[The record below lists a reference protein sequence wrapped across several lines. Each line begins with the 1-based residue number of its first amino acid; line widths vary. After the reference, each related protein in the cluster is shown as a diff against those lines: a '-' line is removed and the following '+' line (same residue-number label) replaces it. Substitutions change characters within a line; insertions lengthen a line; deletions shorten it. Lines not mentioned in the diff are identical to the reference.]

1 MRKVSRRKFLGLVG
15 VAGAAGV
22 LQACTPKTSP
32 TFSPAS
38 TKTPFGAIT
47 NTPQSLST
55 EAPVESPSNT
65 PENTP
70 TNTPPAPDLAVARG
84 GEPVDLARRAVA
96 ALGGMSRF
104 VPDGA
109 NVVIKPN
116 ICVSYRTYE
125 YAATTNPWVVG
136 ALVKM
141 AFEAG
146 ARSVKVMDSPFGGT
160 AEEAY
165 RMSGIQQEVEAA
177 GGEMVIPAS
186 FTLQK
191 VDLPGAVYLK
201 SAKIYED
208 ILNADVLIN
217 APIAKDH
224 GMARLTLSMKN
235 LMGVVQDRPTLHADF
250 GNALTDLNF
259 RIHSTLVVVDAV
271 RILTYGGPQGGDLNA
286 VQKLDTVIASTDVV
300 AADAYAS
307 TLFNMQPDEL
317 DYVRVG
323 NARGLGRSDINDLS
337 IAEV

>member
-1 MRKVSRRKFLGLVG
+1 MKKVSRRKFLGLVG

-22 LQACTPKTSP
+22 LQACTPKISSTS
-32 TFSPAS
+32 SPAS

-47 NTPQSLST
+47 NTPESLST

-70 TNTPPAPDLAVARG
+70 TNTPPIPDLAVARG
-84 GEPVDLARRAVA
+84 GEPEDLARRAVA

-104 VPDGA
+104 VPNGA

-177 GGEMVIPAS
+177 GGEMVIPVS
-186 FTLQK
+186 FALQK

-201 SAKIYED
+201 SAKIYEE

-235 LMGVVQDRPTLHADF
+235 LMGVVQDRPKLHADF

-259 RIHSTLVVVDAV
+259 RIRSTLVVVDAV

-323 NARGLGRSDINDLS
+323 NNRGLGRSDINNLS

>member
-1 MRKVSRRKFLGLVG
+1 
-15 VAGAAGV
+15 
-22 LQACTPKTSP
+22 
-32 TFSPAS
+32 
-38 TKTPFGAIT
+38 
-47 NTPQSLST
+47 
-55 EAPVESPSNT
+55 
-65 PENTP
+65 
-70 TNTPPAPDLAVARG
+70 
-84 GEPVDLARRAVA
+84 
-96 ALGGMSRF
+96 
-104 VPDGA
+104 
-109 NVVIKPN
+109 VVIKPN

-191 VDLPGAVYLK
+191 VDLPDAVYLK
-201 SAKIYED
+201 SANIYED

-235 LMGVVQDRPTLHADF
+235 LMGVVQDRPKLHADF

-259 RIHSTLVVVDAV
+259 RIRSTLVVVDAV

-286 VQKLDTVIASTDVV
+286 VQKMDTVIASTDVV

-317 DYVRVG
+317 DYVWVG
-323 NARGLGRSDINDLS
+323 NARGLGRSDIHNLS